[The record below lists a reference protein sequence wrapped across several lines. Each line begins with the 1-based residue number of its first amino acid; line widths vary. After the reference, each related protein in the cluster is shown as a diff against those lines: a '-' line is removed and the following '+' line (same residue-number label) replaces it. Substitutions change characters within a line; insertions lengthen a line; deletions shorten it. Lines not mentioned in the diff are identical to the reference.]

1 MKKIFAL
8 VLSVLMVFS
17 LCACGG
23 DDGKVTINVYNWG
36 EYIANGE
43 DGTLDVIREF
53 EKATGINV
61 NYTTYATNEEMYAK
75 IKNGAGDYDVIIPSD
90 YMISRMI
97 DEEMLEKLD
106 FANIPNYELIM
117 DDYKSANYDPI
128 GEYSVPYAWG
138 VVGIIYNKEKV
149 TKPVDSWDILWDEEY
164 AGKILMFNNSRD
176 AFAIALQKLG
186 YSINTTDLA
195 QIDEAAKLLNEQKKV
210 RQSLVMDEIFDL
222 IGNENSWIAPYYA
235 GDALTIMSEN
245 ENIGFAIPKEGLNR
259 FVDAM
264 CIPKGSK
271 HKKEAEMFINFMCQT
286 EIVLANSEM
295 TGYSVP
301 QKEAYEQLPD
311 EVKSNEY
318 AYPSD
323 EVLARSEEFA
333 HLPKEVLEHIQDLWI
348 EIQFS

>member
-1 MKKIFAL
+1 MKKILAL
-8 VLSVLMVFS
+8 VLSVMLLFS

-23 DDGKVTINVYNWG
+23 NDGKITINVYNWG
-36 EYIANGE
+36 EYIANGD

-75 IKNGAGDYDVIIPSD
+75 IKNGEGDYDVIIPSD
-90 YMISRMI
+90 YMSSRMI
-97 DEEMLEKLD
+97 EEGMLEKLD
-106 FANIPNYELIM
+106 YTNIPNYELIM
-117 DDYKSANYDPI
+117 DDYKSASYDPT

-138 VVGIIYNKEKV
+138 VVGVIYNKDKV
-149 TKPVDSWDILWDEEY
+149 TKTVDSWEILWDEDY

-176 AFAIALQKLG
+176 AFAIALQRLG
-186 YSINTTDLA
+186 YSINTTDLT

-222 IGNENSWIAPYYA
+222 IGNGTSWIAPYYA
-235 GDALTIMSEN
+235 GDALTIMSEHD
-245 ENIGFAIPKEGLNR
+245 NIGFAIPKEGVNR

-264 CIPKGSK
+264 CIPKGSA
-271 HKKEAEMFINFMCQT
+271 HKAEAEMFINFMCQT
-286 EIVLANSEM
+286 DIVLANSEM

-301 QKEAYEQLPD
+301 QEEAYEQLPD
-311 EVKSNEY
+311 EVKNNEY
-318 AYPSD
+318 AYPSK
-323 EVLARSEEFA
+323 EVLENTEEFA
-333 HLPKEVLEHIQDLWI
+333 HLPKNVLEHIQDLWI

>member
-1 MKKIFAL
+1 MKKTLAV
-8 VLSVLMVFS
+8 VLSVMLLFS
-17 LCACGG
+17 LCACG
-23 DDGKVTINVYNWG
+23 DDGRVTINVYNWG
-36 EYIANGE
+36 EYIANGD

-53 EKATGINV
+53 EKATGIKV

-97 DEEMLEKLD
+97 EEGMLEKLD
-106 FANIPNYELIM
+106 YSNIPNYELIM
-117 DDYKSANYDPI
+117 EDYKSASYDPT

-138 VVGIIYNKEKV
+138 VVGVIYNKEKV
-149 TKPVDSWDILWDEEY
+149 TKTVDSWDILWDKDY

-176 AFAIALQKLG
+176 AFAIALQRLG

-195 QIDEAAKLLNEQKKV
+195 QIDEAAKLLNEQKSV

-222 IGNENSWIAPYYA
+222 IGNGTSWIAPYYA

-245 ENIGFAIPKEGLNR
+245 ENIGFAIPKEGVNR

-264 CIPKGSK
+264 CIPKGSE
-271 HKKEAEMFINFMCQT
+271 HKAEAEMFINFMCQT
-286 EIVLANSEM
+286 DIVLANSEM

-301 QKEAYEQLPD
+301 QTEAYEQLPD
-311 EVKSNEY
+311 EVKNNEY
-318 AYPSD
+318 AYPSE
-323 EVLARSEEFA
+323 EVLANTEEFA
-333 HLPKEVLEHIQDLWI
+333 HLPKNVLEYIQDLWI

>member
-1 MKKIFAL
+1 MKKILAL
-8 VLSVLMVFS
+8 VISVVLLLS
-17 LCACGG
+17 LCACG
-23 DDGKVTINVYNWG
+23 DDGRVTINVYNWG
-36 EYIANGE
+36 EYIANGD

-53 EKATGINV
+53 EKATGIKV

-97 DEEMLEKLD
+97 EEGMLEKLD
-106 FANIPNYELIM
+106 YSNIPNYELIM
-117 DDYKSANYDPI
+117 DDYKSANYDPT

-138 VVGIIYNKEKV
+138 VVGIIYNKDKV
-149 TKPVDSWDILWDEEY
+149 TKTVDSWDILWDADY

-176 AFAIALQKLG
+176 AFAIALQRLG

-195 QIDEAAKLLNEQKKV
+195 QIDEAAKLLNDQKSV

-222 IGNENSWIAPYYA
+222 IGNGTSWIAPYYA

-245 ENIGFAIPKEGLNR
+245 DNIGFAIPKEGVNR

-264 CIPKGSK
+264 CIPKGSE
-271 HKKEAEMFINFMCQT
+271 HKAEAEMFINFMCQT
-286 EIVLANSEM
+286 DIVLANSEM

-301 QKEAYEQLPD
+301 QKEAYEQLPE
-311 EVKSNEY
+311 EVKNNEY
-318 AYPSD
+318 AYPSE
-323 EVLARSEEFA
+323 EVIARTEEFA
-333 HLPKEVLEHIQDLWI
+333 HLPKNVLEYIQDLWI

>member
-1 MKKIFAL
+1 MKKILAL
-8 VLSVLMVFS
+8 VISVMLLFS

-36 EYIANGE
+36 EYIANGD
-43 DGTLDVIREF
+43 DGTLDVIKEF
-53 EKATGINV
+53 EKATGIKV

-97 DEEMLEKLD
+97 EEDMLEKLD
-106 FANIPNYELIM
+106 YSNIPNYELIM
-117 DDYKSANYDPI
+117 DDYKSANYDPT

-138 VVGIIYNKEKV
+138 VVGIIYNKDKV
-149 TKPVDSWDILWDEEY
+149 TKTVDSWDILWDEDY

-176 AFAIALQKLG
+176 AFAIALQRLG

-195 QIDEAAKLLNEQKKV
+195 QIDEAAKLLNDQKAV

-222 IGNENSWIAPYYA
+222 IGNGTSWIAPYYA

-245 ENIGFAIPKEGLNR
+245 ENIGFAIPKEGVNR

-264 CIPKGSK
+264 CIPKGSE
-271 HKKEAEMFINFMCQT
+271 HKTEAEMFINFMCQT
-286 EIVLANSEM
+286 DIVLANSEM

-301 QKEAYEQLPD
+301 QQEAYEKLPE
-311 EVKSNEY
+311 EVKNNEY
-318 AYPSD
+318 AYPSE
-323 EVLARSEEFA
+323 EVLARTEEFS
-333 HLPKEVLEHIQDLWI
+333 HLPKNVLEHIQDLWI

>member
-8 VLSVLMVFS
+8 FLAAMMLLSLAS
-17 LCACGG
+17 CG

-36 EYIANGE
+36 EYISDGE

-53 EKATGINV
+53 EQETGIKV

-97 DEEMLEKLD
+97 EEDMLEKLD
-106 FANIPNYELIM
+106 LENIKNYDLIM
-117 DDYKSANYDPI
+117 DDYKTCSYDPT
-128 GEYSVPYAWG
+128 GEYSIPYTWG

-149 TKPVDSWDILWDEEY
+149 TKPVDSWDILWDEDY
-164 AGKILMFNNSRD
+164 KGKILMFNNSRD
-176 AFAIALQKLG
+176 AFAIALKRLG
-186 YSINTTDLA
+186 YSMNTTDLA
-195 QIDEAAKLLNEQKKV
+195 QIKEAADLLTAQKSV

-222 IGNENSWIAPYYA
+222 IGSGESWIAPYYA

-245 ENIGFAIPKEGLNR
+245 ENIGFAIPKEGTNR

-271 HKKEAEMFINFMCQT
+271 HKTEAEMFIDFMCRT
-286 EIVLANSEM
+286 DIVIANSEV
-295 TGYSVP
+295 TCYSVP
-301 QKEAYEQLPD
+301 QKEAYEQLDD
-311 EVKSNEY
+311 EVKNNEY
-318 AYPSD
+318 AYPS
-323 EVLARSEEFA
+323 
-333 HLPKEVLEHIQDLWI
+333 KEVLENTEEFIHLPKDVNAYIQNLWI
-348 EIQFS
+348 GVQVD

>member
-1 MKKIFAL
+1 MKKILAL
-8 VLSVLMVFS
+8 VISVVLLLS
-17 LCACGG
+17 LCACG
-23 DDGKVTINVYNWG
+23 DDGRVTINVYNWG
-36 EYIANGE
+36 EYIANGD

-53 EKATGINV
+53 EKATGIKV

-97 DEEMLEKLD
+97 EEGMLEKLD
-106 FANIPNYELIM
+106 YANIPNYELIL
-117 DDYKSANYDPI
+117 DDYKSANYDPT

-138 VVGIIYNKEKV
+138 VVGIIYNKDKV
-149 TKPVDSWDILWDEEY
+149 TKTVDSWDILWDAEY

-176 AFAIALQKLG
+176 AFAIALQRLG

-195 QIDEAAKLLNEQKKV
+195 QIDEAAKLLNDQKSV

-222 IGNENSWIAPYYA
+222 IGNGTSWIAPYYA

-245 ENIGFAIPKEGLNR
+245 DNIGFAIPKEGVNR

-264 CIPKGSK
+264 CIPKGSE
-271 HKKEAEMFINFMCQT
+271 HKAEAEMFINFMCQT
-286 EIVLANSEM
+286 DIVLANSEM

-301 QKEAYEQLPD
+301 QKEAYEQLPE
-311 EVKSNEY
+311 EVKNNEY
-318 AYPSD
+318 AYPSE
-323 EVLARSEEFA
+323 EVIARTEEFA
-333 HLPKEVLEHIQDLWI
+333 HLPKNVLEYIQDLWI